1 MSKSLDLHKYTTNKI
16 NENVENLNNNNKK
29 ETKI

>member
-1 MSKSLDLHKYTTNKI
+1 MSKSLYLRKYTTNKI
-16 NENVENLNNNNKK
+16 NKNVENLNNNNKK